1 MATSIVVAKFYVILG
16 IAANHESKL
25 QNVNMKET
33 SGCVQGELILNSI
46 LVSEF
51 ITTTSLIAKVNSI
64 ELTS

>member
-1 MATSIVVAKFYVILG
+1 MILG

-51 ITTTSLIAKVNSI
+51 ITTTPLIAKVNSI